1 MRKNSEEMV
10 DHLWFH
16 CSMARELWP
25 FAFALF
31 GVSLVMPNTVVQI
44 LASWQCIG
52 VQELGRLLLYSAC
65 GLYHEKELAGLLT
78 LLSLNTHI
86 HVIK

>member
-31 GVSLVMPNTVVQI
+31 EVSLVMPKTVDQI
-44 LASWQCIG
+44 LASWQGRFPMHRG
-52 VQELGRLLLYSAC
+52 VRAWKATPLFSYWTIS
-65 GLYHEKELAGLLT
+65 
-78 LLSLNTHI
+78 
-86 HVIK
+86 